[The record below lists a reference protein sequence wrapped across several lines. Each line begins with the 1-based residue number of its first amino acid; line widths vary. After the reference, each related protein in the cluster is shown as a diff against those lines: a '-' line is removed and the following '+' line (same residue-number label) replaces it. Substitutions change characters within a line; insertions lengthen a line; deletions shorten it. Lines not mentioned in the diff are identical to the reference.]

1 MSKERCIPFAG
12 CNSFAGC
19 NLGAKSP
26 FSEWQDAY
34 NQHLAYYA
42 RMSPDYRDT
51 DPKNYRARDRGAQWA
66 HNMVEASLGAV
77 WHHVYAGTLLEKR
90 NRIWLKLK
98 SNSVSLDDAVE
109 AFGEEQEFLTQERTE
124 EIKEQ
129 AEAVDSSSQISATQ
143 AEMRF

>member
-1 MSKERCIPFAG
+1 MSTERCIPFAG
-12 CNSFAGC
+12 CNP
-19 NLGAKSP
+19 GAKSP
-26 FSEWQDAY
+26 FSEWQEAY

-77 WHHVYAGTLLEKR
+77 WHHVYAGTPLEKR

-98 SNSVSLDDAVE
+98 SNSVFLDDAAE
-109 AFGEEQEFLTQERTE
+109 ALGEAQEFLPQERTE
-124 EIKEQ
+124 ATE
-129 AEAVDSSSQISATQ
+129 ATEAVCLPSQISATQ